1 MTSYVVDASVGLKWY
16 LPEVHSDTARR
27 LRAGGNDLNVPSLF
41 YLEFANALWMK
52 VRRGELDQA
61 DAEAAFA
68 ELTLLP
74 LVHYADAALATSAL
88 NLAFQTKRSVYDCTY
103 LALALQLQVKLVT
116 ADERFWNA
124 LSNTPWAS
132 SICWI
137 ENIP

>member
-68 ELTLLP
+68 ELT
-74 LVHYADAALATSAL
+74 
-88 NLAFQTKRSVYDCTY
+88 
-103 LALALQLQVKLVT
+103 
-116 ADERFWNA
+116 
-124 LSNTPWAS
+124 
-132 SICWI
+132 
-137 ENIP
+137 